1 MIALVSHSHPLF
13 SVDNGIVFDYI
24 ETAIRG
30 TPYTSTITPHRT
42 KRNGRKAYMALKAQ
56 HAGKAYWQDVIKTAE
71 DFVKNR
77 KWTGTANVTLTNHL
91 GRHRKFHLDLV
102 EASSHI
108 AHEVPNDRSRVTYA
122 LDSLECKD
130 PNILAAIAN
139 VRADEAGLRSNF
151 EDMVAYVS
159 PACPVAKKHQSR
171 NKVANVSAANANPSP
186 DISRDK
192 GPRTGVEL
200 RWHNAREW
208 HELSQGERGELK
220 EHCDTIIAKQKGRSA
235 GEKGKRPHNQ
245 NKGSKKKFKS
255 MISSAVGNKMKVTN
269 EAIQAL
275 AESQKALQAII
286 SASAIQP
293 NVVQHTGSV
302 GAARSVVIQP
312 HPTSVEVQPT
322 NDYAKK
328 CEAAQVSCLKLQG
341 ILSGKTAKKKQ
352 G

>member
-1 MIALVSHSHPLF
+1 M
-13 SVDNGIVFDYI
+13 
-24 ETAIRG
+24 
-30 TPYTSTITPHRT
+30 
-42 KRNGRKAYMALKAQ
+42 
-56 HAGKAYWQDVIKTAE
+56 
-71 DFVKNR
+71 
-77 KWTGTANVTLTNHL
+77 
-91 GRHRKFHLDLV
+91 
-102 EASSHI
+102 
-108 AHEVPNDRSRVTYA
+108 
-122 LDSLECKD
+122 
-130 PNILAAIAN
+130 
-139 VRADEAGLRSNF
+139 
-151 EDMVAYVS
+151 
-159 PACPVAKKHQSR
+159 
-171 NKVANVSAANANPSP
+171 
-186 DISRDK
+186 
-192 GPRTGVEL
+192 
-200 RWHNAREW
+200 
-208 HELSQGERGELK
+208 
-220 EHCDTIIAKQKGRSA
+220 AKQKGRSA
-235 GEKGKRPHNQ
+235 GEKGKRPYNQ

-328 CEAAQVSCLKLQG
+328 CESAQVSCLKLQG